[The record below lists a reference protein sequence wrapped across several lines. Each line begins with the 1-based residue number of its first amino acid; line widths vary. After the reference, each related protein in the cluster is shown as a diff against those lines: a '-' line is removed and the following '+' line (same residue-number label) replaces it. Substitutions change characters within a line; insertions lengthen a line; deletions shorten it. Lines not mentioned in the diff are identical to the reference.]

1 MPGMGRRRRVAH
13 RVASGIHPRERAN
26 EPMSQAQLWIGIPD
40 GEAASARI
48 TRAVARFGLQAD
60 GLRLRL
66 SQTGGR
72 VLAQA
77 NALASERNIRVQV
90 SARALGDAV
99 DELVD
104 RLRVRLAEAS
114 DRWSAHGRPGADGLD
129 GADPAPDVPGVV
141 RTPSAAGERVARFKK
156 VPLVWCSADVAA
168 ATMDLMDYRAHL
180 FTDAATETDAV
191 VYRAGPFGYRLLR
204 LRPADAPS
212 GTSTG
217 TGVAIAVDPHPA
229 PVLRLA
235 DAVAHLDAT
244 GLGHLFFADRG
255 TGRGRLLYRR
265 FDHRYG
271 LIADAA

>member
-1 MPGMGRRRRVAH
+1 
-13 RVASGIHPRERAN
+13 
-26 EPMSQAQLWIGIPD
+26 MSQAQLWTGIPD

-66 SQTGGR
+66 SETGGR

-77 NALASERNIRVQV
+77 NALTAERNVRVQV
-90 SARALGDAV
+90 CARALGDAV

-104 RLRVRLAEAS
+104 RLRVRLAEAAG
-114 DRWSAHGRPGADGLD
+114 RWSAQGGPDTEVADTPPD
-129 GADPAPDVPGVV
+129 APPVV
-141 RTPSAAGERVARFKK
+141 RTRSDTGERVARFKT

-180 FTDAATETDAV
+180 FTDAATEMDAV
-191 VYRAGPFGYRLLR
+191 VYRGGPTGYRLLR
-204 LRPADAPS
+204 LRPADVPA
-212 GTSTG
+212 GTCVG
-217 TGVAIAVDPHPA
+217 LAVDPHPA
-229 PVLRLA
+229 PVLRVA
-235 DAVAHLDAT
+235 DAVARLDA
-244 GLGHLFFADRG
+244 GKMGHLFFADRG

-271 LIADAA
+271 LLADVA

>member
-1 MPGMGRRRRVAH
+1 MT
-13 RVASGIHPRERAN
+13 
-26 EPMSQAQLWIGIPD
+26 QAQLRIGIPD

-48 TRAVARFGLQAD
+48 TRAVARFGVQTD

-66 SQTGGR
+66 SETGGR

-77 NALASERNIRVQV
+77 NALTAERNIRVQV

-104 RLRVRLAEAS
+104 RLRVRLAVAAH
-114 DRWSAHGRPGADGLD
+114 RWSAHGRPVSDVTDTL
-129 GADPAPDVPGVV
+129 PAEPRAV
-141 RTPSAAGERVARFKK
+141 RARCAAGDRIARFKT

-168 ATMDLMDYRAHL
+168 ATMGLMDYRAHL

-191 VYRAGPFGYRLLR
+191 VYRDGDTGYRLLR
-204 LRPADAPS
+204 LRPADAPLGS
-212 GTSTG
+212 RD
-217 TGVAIAVDPHPA
+217 AIAVDPHPA

-235 DAVAHLDAT
+235 DAVARLDAR
-244 GLGHLFFADRG
+244 GLGHLFFADRE

-271 LIADAA
+271 LLADMA

>member
-1 MPGMGRRRRVAH
+1 
-13 RVASGIHPRERAN
+13 
-26 EPMSQAQLWIGIPD
+26 MSQAQLWIGIPD
-40 GEAASARI
+40 GDAARARI

-66 SQTGGR
+66 SETGGR

-77 NALASERNIRVQV
+77 NALTPERNVRVQV

-104 RLRVRLAEAS
+104 RLRVRLTEAAG
-114 DRWSAHGRPGADGLD
+114 RWSAHGRPDDEAARDV
-129 GADPAPDVPGVV
+129 PPDVPSDVPSDLRPAV
-141 RTPSAAGERVARFKK
+141 RPYPDTRGRIARFKT

-168 ATMDLMDYRAHL
+168 ATMDLMDYRAHM
-180 FTDAATETDAV
+180 FTDAATEADAV
-191 VYRAGPFGYRLLR
+191 VYRAGPTGYRLLR
-204 LRPADAPS
+204 LRPAEAAPGGGVGAKGVGAATAVVAV
-212 GTSTG
+212 GT
-217 TGVAIAVDPHPA
+217 VAVDPRPA
-229 PVLRLA
+229 PVLRIA
-235 DAVAHLDAT
+235 DAVARLDAG

-271 LIADAA
+271 LIADVA